1 MSIVAIVGRPNVG
14 KSTIF
19 NRFTESKKAITYNT
33 SGTTRDRNYGE
44 CIWNGKSFTLI
55 DTGGYIENNSK
66 NDDFNITNSINNQ
79 IKLAI
84 NESDIILFVV
94 DAKDG
99 LTDNDKEFA
108 KIIRKYK
115 GDKHVILIV
124 NKADNEK
131 LDFAGYEFLQLGFD
145 NIFKI
150 SACNGFGTGD
160 LLDDIVNNL
169 KKDDNNDID
178 SDNNE
183 DNDNIKSN
191 KLPRFAIIGQPNV
204 GKSSLLNVL
213 LGNERSIVNDESGTT
228 RDSIDSLYNLYN
240 KKFILVDTAGI
251 RKKNK
256 EKEDIEFYSTLR
268 SLKSLENCDI
278 CLYIID
284 ATLGIENEDQK
295 LINLAVKYK
304 KGIIII
310 VNKWDLIEKDSKTAN
325 IFRKKIY
332 EKLKNNNFIP
342 IIFVSALKKN
352 NIFKIVEKGLEIYEN
367 KNKKIKTSELNDK
380 LLPIINSN
388 PPSSSRGREIKI
400 KYITQLPTDNVIFAF
415 FCNRPD
421 DINNN
426 YKTFLKNKIY
436 ELFNF
441 TGIPIQ
447 LIFRSK

>member
-19 NRFTESKKAITYNT
+19 NRFTESKNAITYNI

-44 CIWNGKSFTLI
+44 CVWNGKSFTLI
-55 DTGGYIENNSK
+55 DTGGYIDDNKNSK
-66 NDDFNITNSINNQ
+66 NGIFSLNASVNNQ

-84 NESDIILFVV
+84 DESDVILFVV

-99 LTDNDKEFA
+99 LLDSDKEFA

-150 SACNGFGTGD
+150 SAANGIGTGD

-169 KKDDNNDID
+169 KEKDIN
-178 SDNNE
+178 NNE
-183 DNDNIKSN
+183 GN
-191 KLPRFAIIGQPNV
+191 KNLPRFAIIGQPNV

-295 LINLAVKYK
+295 LINLAIKYK
-304 KGIIII
+304 KGIVII

-332 EKLKNNNFIP
+332 EKLKSNNFIP
-342 IIFVSALKKN
+342 IIFISALKKN
-352 NIFKIVEKGLEIYEN
+352 NIFKVVEKGLEIYEN

-380 LLPIINSN
+380 LLPIITSN

-400 KYITQLPTDNVIFAF
+400 KYITQLPTENIIFAF

-421 DINNN
+421 DINSN
-426 YKTFLKNKIY
+426 YRTFLKNKIY
-436 ELFNF
+436 ELFDF

>member
-19 NRFTESKKAITYNT
+19 NRFTESKDAITYNT

-44 CIWNGKSFTLI
+44 CTWNGKNFTMI
-55 DTGGYIENNSK
+55 DTGGYIEDTIKNNKDTMTS
-66 NDDFNITNSINNQ
+66 SINKQ

-84 NESDIILFVV
+84 DESDVILFVV

-99 LTDNDKEFA
+99 LTDNDKDFA
-108 KIIRKYK
+108 NIIRKNK
-115 GDKHVILIV
+115 GDKHVILVV
-124 NKADNEK
+124 NKADNER

-150 SACNGFGTGD
+150 SASNGYGTGD
-160 LLDDIVNNL
+160 LLDDIVDNL
-169 KKDDNNDID
+169 KEEDID
-178 SDNNE
+178 
-183 DNDNIKSN
+183 DNDNN
-191 KLPRFAIIGQPNV
+191 LPKFAIIGQPNV

-228 RDSIDSLYNLYN
+228 RDSINSLYNLYN

-251 RKKNK
+251 RKKSVD
-256 EKEDIEFYSTLR
+256 KEDIEFYSTLR
-268 SLKSLENCDI
+268 SLKSLQNCDV

-284 ATLGIENEDQK
+284 ATLGIENEDLK
-295 LINLAVKYK
+295 LITLAVKYR
-304 KGIIII
+304 KGILII

-325 IFRKKIY
+325 MFRKNIY
-332 EKLKNNNFIP
+332 EKLKTNSFIP
-342 IIFVSALKKN
+342 IIFVSALKKS

-367 KNKKIKTSELNDK
+367 KNKKIKTSDLNDK
-380 LLPIINSN
+380 LLPIISSN

-400 KYITQLPTDNVIFAF
+400 KYITQLPTDNVIISF

-421 DINNN
+421 DINSN
-426 YKTFLKNKIY
+426 YKTFLRNKIY
-436 ELFNF
+436 ELYDFS
-441 TGIPIQ
+441 GIPIQ
-447 LIFRSK
+447 LVFRSK

>member
-19 NRFTESKKAITYNT
+19 NRFTESKNAITYNI

-44 CIWNGKSFTLI
+44 CIWNGKTFTII
-55 DTGGYIENNSK
+55 DTGGYVDQTNKNKGNNKENNSFSMTK
-66 NDDFNITNSINNQ
+66 SVNNQ

-84 NESDIILFVV
+84 NESDVILFVV

-99 LTDNDKEFA
+99 LTDNDKDFA
-108 KIIRKYK
+108 NIIRKYRCN
-115 GDKHVILIV
+115 KHVILIV
-124 NKADNEK
+124 NKADNER

-150 SACNGFGTGD
+150 SAANGIGTGD

-169 KKDDNNDID
+169 KDDNND
-178 SDNNE
+178 NE
-183 DNDNIKSN
+183 DNTN
-191 KLPRFAIIGQPNV
+191 LPKFAIIGQPNV

-213 LGNERSIVNDESGTT
+213 LGNERSIVNNESGTT
-228 RDSIDSLYNLYN
+228 RDSINSLYNLYN

-268 SLKSLENCDI
+268 SLKSLESCDV

-284 ATLGIENEDQK
+284 ATLGVENEDQK

-304 KGIIII
+304 KGIVII
-310 VNKWDLIEKDSKTAN
+310 VNKWDLIEKDSKTAD

-342 IIFVSALKKN
+342 IIFISALKKN
-352 NIFKIVEKGLEIYEN
+352 NIFKVIEKGLEIYEN

-441 TGIPIQ
+441 SGVPIQ

>member
-19 NRFTESKKAITYNT
+19 NRLTESKNAITYNT

-44 CIWNGKSFTLI
+44 CIWNGRNFTMI
-55 DTGGYIENNSK
+55 DTGGYIENTIK
-66 NDDFNITNSINNQ
+66 NNKDTITESINKQ

-84 NESDIILFVV
+84 DESDIILFVV

-99 LTDNDKEFA
+99 LTDNDKDFA
-108 KIIRKYK
+108 NIIRKNK
-115 GDKHVILIV
+115 GDKHVILVV
-124 NKADNEK
+124 NKADNER

-150 SACNGFGTGD
+150 SAANGYGTGD
-160 LLDDIVNNL
+160 LLDDIVDNL
-169 KKDDNNDID
+169 KEEDNND
-178 SDNNE
+178 NE
-183 DNDNIKSN
+183 SN
-191 KLPRFAIIGQPNV
+191 LPRFAIIGQPNV
-204 GKSSLLNVL
+204 GKSSLLNAL
-213 LGNERSIVNDESGTT
+213 IGNDRSIVNNESGTT

-251 RKKNK
+251 RKKSVD
-256 EKEDIEFYSTLR
+256 KEDIEFYSTLR
-268 SLKSLENCDI
+268 SLKSLQNCDI

-284 ATLGIENEDQK
+284 ATFGVENEDLK

-304 KGIIII
+304 KGILII

-325 IFRKKIY
+325 IFRKNIY
-332 EKLKNNNFIP
+332 EKLKNNSFIP

-367 KNKKIKTSELNDK
+367 KHKKIKTSDLNDM
-380 LLPIINSN
+380 LLPIISSN

-400 KYITQLPTDNVIFAF
+400 KYITQLPTDNIIISF

-421 DINNN
+421 DINSN
-426 YKTFLKNKIY
+426 YKIFLKNKIY
-436 ELFNF
+436 ELYNF
-441 TGIPIQ
+441 SGVPIQ
-447 LIFRSK
+447 LVFRSK

>member
-1 MSIVAIVGRPNVG
+1 M
-14 KSTIF
+14 
-19 NRFTESKKAITYNT
+19 
-33 SGTTRDRNYGE
+33 
-44 CIWNGKSFTLI
+44 
-55 DTGGYIENNSK
+55 NS
-66 NDDFNITNSINNQ
+66 D
-79 IKLAI
+79 
-84 NESDIILFVV
+84 
-94 DAKDG
+94 
-99 LTDNDKEFA
+99 
-108 KIIRKYK
+108 
-115 GDKHVILIV
+115 
-124 NKADNEK
+124 
-131 LDFAGYEFLQLGFD
+131 
-145 NIFKI
+145 
-150 SACNGFGTGD
+150 
-160 LLDDIVNNL
+160 
-169 KKDDNNDID
+169 
-178 SDNNE
+178 NE
-183 DNDNIKSN
+183 DNTN
-191 KLPRFAIIGQPNV
+191 LPRFAIIGQPNV

-228 RDSIDSLYNLYN
+228 RDSINSLYNLYN

-268 SLKSLENCDI
+268 SLKSLESCDV

-284 ATLGIENEDQK
+284 ATLGVENEDQK

-304 KGIIII
+304 KGIVII
-310 VNKWDLIEKDSKTAN
+310 VNKWDLIEKDSKTAD

-342 IIFVSALKKN
+342 IIFISALKKN
-352 NIFKIVEKGLEIYEN
+352 NIFKVIEKGLEIYEN

-441 TGIPIQ
+441 SGVPIQ

>member
-19 NRFTESKKAITYNT
+19 NRFTESKNAITYNI

-44 CIWNGKSFTLI
+44 CVWNGKSFTLI
-55 DTGGYIENNSK
+55 DTGGYIDDNKNSK
-66 NDDFNITNSINNQ
+66 NGIFSLNASVNNQ

-84 NESDIILFVV
+84 DESDVILFVV

-99 LTDNDKEFA
+99 LLDSDKEFA

-150 SACNGFGTGD
+150 SAANGIGTGD

-169 KKDDNNDID
+169 KEEDIN
-178 SDNNE
+178 NNE
-183 DNDNIKSN
+183 DNTN
-191 KLPRFAIIGQPNV
+191 LPRFAIIGQPNV

-213 LGNERSIVNDESGTT
+213 LGNERSIVNNESGTT
-228 RDSIDSLYNLYN
+228 RDSINSLYNLYN

-268 SLKSLENCDI
+268 SLKSLENCDV

-284 ATLGIENEDQK
+284 ATLGVENEDQK

-304 KGIIII
+304 KGIVII
-310 VNKWDLIEKDSKTAN
+310 VNKWDLIEKDSKTAD

-342 IIFVSALKKN
+342 IIFISALKKN
-352 NIFKIVEKGLEIYEN
+352 NIFKVIEKGLEIYEN

-441 TGIPIQ
+441 SGIPIQ